1 MILLAGGTGHLGSAV
16 VQRLTA
22 RGMGVR
28 VLSRNPSRAR
38 ASVPEGVEIVAGD
51 VRVAASLTDAL
62 AGVETVI
69 SAVTGFGPDGD
80 GPRKVDLEGN
90 ANLIDAATAAG
101 VKHFILISIHGA
113 AANHAM
119 ELYRAKFMAE
129 ERLRASGL
137 EWTIIRPT
145 VFMELWAGIIGDPLL
160 KTGTATVFGRG
171 GNPINFVSVQDV
183 ARFIERAIVDP
194 TLRGRTLD
202 VGGPQN
208 LSVNGLV
215 EIIAESNGRQAKAR
229 HIPVAA
235 LRLGAFA
242 LRPFRPDIAGLLQAA
257 VLMDTTDMRF
267 DSARVAANPQVG
279 ATQVAEIVRPKIS
292 IPITA

>member
-1 MILLAGGTGHLGSAV
+1 MILLAGGTGHLGRAL

-22 RGMGVR
+22 RGMAVR

-38 ASVPEGVEIVAGD
+38 ASVPEGVEIIAGD
-51 VRVAASLTDAL
+51 VRVGSSLKAPL

-69 SAVTGFGPDGD
+69 SAVTGFGPGGD

-90 ANLIDAATAAG
+90 ANLIDAAAAAG

-113 AANHAM
+113 AAHHPM
-119 ELYRAKFMAE
+119 ELYRAKFIAE

-145 VFMELWAGIIGDPLL
+145 VFMELWAGIVGDPLL

-171 GNPINFVSVQDV
+171 DNPINFVSVQDV
-183 ARFIERAIVDP
+183 AHLVERAIVDRL
-194 TLRGRTLD
+194 LRGRTVD

-208 LSVNGLV
+208 LSVNELV
-215 EIIAESNGRQAKAR
+215 EIIAASNGRQAKAR
-229 HIPVAA
+229 YIPVAT

-257 VLMDTTDMRF
+257 VLMDTTDMGF
-267 DSARVAANPQVG
+267 DSAGVAASPQVG
-279 ATQVAEIVRPKIS
+279 ATQVAEIVRPKMS